1 MYPELAALAQAAMD
15 EEWEHGAAVVDRA
28 VAEGLDLIA
37 SLKDEGVDLLLEL
50 LSRPHMLRSDNV
62 IHNLAKAAESAGD
75 EDVARRARSMLKTDP
90 RRPPASGGSSTTDQ
104 VPAADKLHQPSP
116 GTGDNGMAYGPAES
130 QTLGRELSP
139 AYIGPEPPRA
149 WGVAIWAE
157 GFLPQA
163 PVTVE
168 LDGYVIDQL
177 YTDAG
182 GAITNYESTSP
193 GSTPPR
199 SLRVSGWVEPGAP
212 SPTGGSD
219 LWPIY
224 D

>member
-1 MYPELAALAQAAMD
+1 MSICSSAAQPPPHASRQRHPQPGESCGERRRRRRRTSCSVHAQ
-15 EEWEHGAAVVDRA
+15 DR
-28 VAEGLDLIA
+28 
-37 SLKDEGVDLLLEL
+37 
-50 LSRPHMLRSDNV
+50 
-62 IHNLAKAAESAGD
+62 
-75 EDVARRARSMLKTDP
+75 P
-90 RRPPASGGSSTTDQ
+90 RRPPASGGSSTDQ

-130 QTLGRELSP
+130 QTLGQELSP

-157 GFLPQA
+157 ASCHRLQSQWSWTA
-163 PVTVE
+163 TSSTS
-168 LDGYVIDQL
+168 
-177 YTDAG
+177 YTPMPG
-182 GAITNYESTSP
+182 RHHNYESTSP

-224 D
+224 DQATRATRAASASSRTAAGMACWGIRP